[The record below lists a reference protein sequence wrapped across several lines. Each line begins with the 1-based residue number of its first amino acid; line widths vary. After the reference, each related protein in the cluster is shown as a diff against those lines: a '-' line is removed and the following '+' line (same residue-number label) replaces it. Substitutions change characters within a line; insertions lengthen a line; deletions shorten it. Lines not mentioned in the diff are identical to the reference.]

1 MKIAVYTITYNEEDI
16 LPFFIE
22 YYSKFADVIIIYDNN
37 STDNT
42 VQIAKQYSKVSK
54 IISVDTNDRLDDN
67 MYIEIRNSC
76 WKDSDYDYVIL
87 VDADEFIYHDLD
99 IRDYLNKT
107 NFEVYQ
113 PKGYNMISLDFPKP
127 GTLITE
133 QIKTGIAD
141 RMYDKPVIFKPNS
154 IKSVE
159 YSLGTHSGVFHNGE
173 QYILPHQS
181 DLKLLHYKNLGFPF
195 RIKKHKLFASR
206 LSDSNIANGAG
217 VHYTW
222 SEQTQKEEFD
232 MIFNNKSII
241 I

>member
-22 YYSKFADVIIIYDNN
+22 YYSKFADDIIIYDNN

-54 IISVDTNDRLDDN
+54 IINVDTNDRLDDN

-107 NFEVYQ
+107 NF
-113 PKGYNMISLDFPKP
+113 
-127 GTLITE
+127 
-133 QIKTGIAD
+133 
-141 RMYDKPVIFKPNS
+141 
-154 IKSVE
+154 
-159 YSLGTHSGVFHNGE
+159 
-173 QYILPHQS
+173 
-181 DLKLLHYKNLGFPF
+181 
-195 RIKKHKLFASR
+195 
-206 LSDSNIANGAG
+206 
-217 VHYTW
+217 
-222 SEQTQKEEFD
+222 
-232 MIFNNKSII
+232 
-241 I
+241 